1 MSSPIAKAAWDRY
14 GAALQRRDF
23 RWVRLGS
30 LDGQSAYWA
39 LIVARGIYRGAV
51 AVPTQAG

>member
-14 GAALQRRDF
+14 GAALQHRGF
-23 RWVRLGS
+23 RWVRLGG
-30 LDGQSAYWA
+30 LGGQSAYWA

-51 AVPTQAG
+51 AVPARAG

>member
-1 MSSPIAKAAWDRY
+1 MNSPIAKAAWDRY
-14 GAALQRRDF
+14 GAALQHRGF

-30 LDGQSAYWA
+30 LGGQSAYWA

-51 AVPTQAG
+51 AVPARAA